1 MIVATP
7 SQKDSLVPTHLRS
20 GGGTRDLLAWDE
32 IFTSVGEYS
41 AGRSEQF
48 FLANGGGYYL
58 LRLFWGY
65 FWATLWLFCGY
76 FRTILVLFCGYF
88 WAIFGMFLSYF
99 VVIFGPYRDL

>member
-1 MIVATP
+1 MTGDHTPPRGTTFNPPMGRATHYHHFLGGRMIVATP

-48 FLANGGGYYL
+48 FLANGGGYY
-58 LRLFWGY
+58 
-65 FWATLWLFCGY
+65 
-76 FRTILVLFCGYF
+76 
-88 WAIFGMFLSYF
+88 
-99 VVIFGPYRDL
+99 

>member
-1 MIVATP
+1 MTPLFLGGMMIVATP

-20 GGGTRDLLAWDE
+20 GGGTQDLLAWDE

-58 LRLFWGY
+58 RLPF
-65 FWATLWLFCGY
+65 Y
-76 FRTILVLFCGYF
+76 FREI
-88 WAIFGMFLSYF
+88 
-99 VVIFGPYRDL
+99 